1 MRKIQKGMQEFHTAG
16 TIYLLVCTFQDSKY
30 QMHVKAVNRYRYYS
44 HIYSYC
50 FDKYYEDHTV
60 EIVFPSC
67 ITKKR
72 NLPLH

>member
-1 MRKIQKGMQEFHTAG
+1 MRKIQKGMQEFHIAG

-50 FDKYYEDHTV
+50 FD
-60 EIVFPSC
+60 
-67 ITKKR
+67 
-72 NLPLH
+72 